1 MISQTNSLYVFVPRR
16 KQFFQKKKKKR
27 IFNVVTPINDPLR
40 LSNQREA
47 RWSNDRWTFC
57 FSQRGNGFTLF
68 YQIPIP
74 PPSPP
79 RNETWKYLSRV
90 TRVNRADT
98 FVRINSSCLRE
109 RGRRGSAETGRE
121 GGRKG
126 MVWSERVEVLKRNE
140 LLGYLMYIRDF
151 GFR

>member
-1 MISQTNSLYVFVPRR
+1 MIERQMDLLLLPER
-16 KQFFQKKKKKR
+16 KR
-27 IFNVVTPINDPLR
+27 IYAF
-40 LSNQREA
+40 LSN
-47 RWSNDRWTFC
+47 SHT
-57 FSQRGNGFTLF
+57 
-68 YQIPIP
+68 

>member
-1 MISQTNSLYVFVPRR
+1 MTLFDPR
-16 KQFFQKKKKKR
+16 
-27 IFNVVTPINDPLR
+27 INVRQD
-40 LSNQREA
+40 
-47 RWSNDRWTFC
+47 DRTTDGPR

-68 YQIPIP
+68 YQIPI

-109 RGRRGSAETGRE
+109 RGEDAVAQRQGGRE
-121 GGRKG
+121 GGYG
-126 MVWSERVEVLKRNE
+126 MVRAGRSFEA
-140 LLGYLMYIRDF
+140 
-151 GFR
+151 